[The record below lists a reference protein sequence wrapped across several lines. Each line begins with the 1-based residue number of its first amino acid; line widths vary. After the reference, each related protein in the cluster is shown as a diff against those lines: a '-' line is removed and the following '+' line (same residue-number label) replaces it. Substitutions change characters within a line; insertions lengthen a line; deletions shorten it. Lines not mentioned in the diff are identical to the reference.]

1 MTVRGSIEDQI
12 QDRKRP
18 LTLRIPLLQNGDS
31 SKPNELCSPKTE
43 VLLFALLTSQGT
55 NFTGANGGEGVWVM
69 GRRPLLVR
77 GLSVLCAALIST
89 SSWAATTT
97 VTVNPSKGSVL
108 INRGNGY
115 TEIKRPTKVRDG
127 TNVMAGPDG
136 AAIIAYSDGCSV
148 KVAPGSVE
156 TVAPLSPCASG
167 STAQSRDY
175 SQDRGQCFY
184 WWSLD
189 RQQCIFW
196 PLFAGMVAFIT
207 YEAISP

>member
-1 MTVRGSIEDQI
+1 MAAKGY
-12 QDRKRP
+12 
-18 LTLRIPLLQNGDS
+18 
-31 SKPNELCSPKTE
+31 
-43 VLLFALLTSQGT
+43 
-55 NFTGANGGEGVWVM
+55 WVM

-77 GLSVLCAALIST
+77 GLSVVCAVLIST

-108 INRGNGY
+108 VNRGNGY
-115 TEIKRPTKVRDG
+115 TEIKRPTKVSAG
-127 TNVMAGPDG
+127 NSVMVGPDG
-136 AAIIAYSDGCSV
+136 AAIIAYADGCSV

-167 STAQSRDY
+167 STAQSQDY

-189 RQQCIFW
+189 RQQCFFW
-196 PLFAGMVAFIT
+196 PVFGAGLGFLI
-207 YEAISP
+207 YEIVTISP